1 MLNGEARAL
10 AARLARVKPFG
21 LQETTLPAA
30 SIGAAAYVAVEE
42 FLADGRR
49 KLRLRIAEFL
59 RTLQHAGMR
68 MTAEQMQEQFTVLRL
83 QFNILLSQLDIFSDV
98 ITQRSEHE
106 DGVRLAGLDVLAADA
121 LALHGN
127 YYEPPP
133 LVCYLDRGHGAAIRR
148 ARTRLPGG
156 PPNPVGVIRVPRERM
171 VGSGVA
177 SSLIHEVGHQ
187 GAALIDLVNSIRPLL
202 AGMRGSRHAGVNAWD
217 YWERWISEIVADF
230 WSVATLGIGAT
241 VGLMAVVSLPR
252 AFVFRIDEQDPHPT
266 PWIRV
271 KLSCAMGD
279 QLYPHPQWSAFAQL
293 WEQLYPRTGLDP
305 QKLEVMA
312 ELEKTMRAF
321 VSLLVHH
328 RPRALRGRSL
338 GEVFPVRE
346 RTPERL
352 LWHYRFWRKAPEAMR
367 RARPSLAMAVLAQA
381 RLSGGLSPEQES
393 RMLHYLLT
401 YWALQ
406 RTLRESAASSAHL
419 TAVARR
425 KAS

>member
-1 MLNGEARAL
+1 M
-10 AARLARVKPFG
+10 
-21 LQETTLPAA
+21 
-30 SIGAAAYVAVEE
+30 
-42 FLADGRR
+42 
-49 KLRLRIAEFL
+49 
-59 RTLQHAGMR
+59 
-68 MTAEQMQEQFTVLRL
+68 
-83 QFNILLSQLDIFSDV
+83 

-106 DGVRLAGLDVLAADA
+106 DGVRLAGLDVLAADSLD
-121 LALHGN
+121 LAGGF
-127 YYEPPP
+127 YEPPP
-133 LVCYLDRGHGAAIRR
+133 LICYLDRGHGAAIRR

-187 GAALIDLVNSIRPLL
+187 GAALIDLVNSLRPLL
-202 AGMRGSRHAGVNAWD
+202 AGMRTSHHQPMDPWG

-252 AFVFRIDEQDPHPT
+252 AFVFRIDAEDPHPT

-271 KLSCAMGD
+271 RLSCAMGNA
-279 QLYPHPQWSAFAQL
+279 LYPHPQWSAFAKL

-305 QKLEVMA
+305 QRLATIA

-321 VSLLVHH
+321 VALLVHH
-328 RPRALRGRSL
+328 RPRALRGKSL
-338 GEVFPVRE
+338 CEVFPVRD
-346 RTPERL
+346 RTPDRL
-352 LWHYRFWRKAPEAMR
+352 LGYYRLWRRAPEAMR
-367 RARPSLAMAVLAQA
+367 RARPSLAMAVMAQA
-381 RLSGGLSPEQES
+381 RLAGDLSPEQES

-419 TAVARR
+419 TAAARQ